1 GPGNSCARRAM
12 PDSATRKQLSTI
24 APQPCPPKPNCHTL
38 ATTISAVTSSTIGY
52 WMEIGAW
59 QWRHLPRWINQLNSG
74 MFSYQLSLC
83 LQLGQCEGS
92 TTMPGG
98 GGS

>member
-1 GPGNSCARRAM
+1 M
-12 PDSATRKQLSTI
+12 PDSATRKQLSTM
-24 APQPCPPKPNCHTL
+24 APKPCQPNPNCQTL
-38 ATTISAVTSSTIGY
+38 ARTIKAVTSSTRGY
-52 WMEIGAW
+52 WMEMGSW
-59 QWRHLPRWINQLNSG
+59 QCRHLPRWISQLNNG

-83 LQLGQCEGS
+83 LQCGQCEGS